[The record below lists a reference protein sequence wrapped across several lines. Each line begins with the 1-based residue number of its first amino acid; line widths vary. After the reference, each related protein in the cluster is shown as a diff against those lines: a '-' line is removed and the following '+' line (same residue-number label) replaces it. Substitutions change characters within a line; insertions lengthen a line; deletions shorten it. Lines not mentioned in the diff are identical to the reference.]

1 MVGLNHDFTESSDR
15 DLERRV
21 LNYLFGRQVSALRG
35 ILVQADNGRVTLRG
49 EVYSFYQKQLC
60 INCSRRVAGV
70 VTLVD
75 EIDVS
80 PLSSTSDRRKI
91 AGG

>member
-1 MVGLNHDFTESSDR
+1 MVSLKHDFTATLDR

-35 ILVQADNGRVTLRG
+35 IVVQADNGRVTLRG
-49 EVYSFYQKQLC
+49 EVFSFYQKQLC

-70 VTLVD
+70 ITLVD
-75 EIDVS
+75 EIEVAR
-80 PLSSTSDRRKI
+80 PLT
-91 AGG
+91 